1 MEPRES
7 SSDTEAFERALDGA
21 GPEGVYVLRLFV
33 SGMTPRSAQAL
44 AMIKS
49 ICEERLAGRYELEVV
64 DVYQRPDLVADDQIV
79 AVPTLVKRLPE
90 PLRRYIG
97 DLSDRD
103 QMLVGLGLQPRGRDA
118 ERAE

>member
-1 MEPRES
+1 MEPREPD
-7 SSDTEAFERALDGA
+7 SDTEAFERALA
-21 GPEGVYVLRLFV
+21 GSEPEVLYVLRLFV

-44 AMIKS
+44 STIKS

-64 DVYQRPDLVADDQIV
+64 DVYQRPDLVSDDQII

-97 DLSDRD
+97 DLSDRE
-103 QMLVGLGLQPRGRDA
+103 QMLIGLGLQQRGRDA